1 MGLYWECDVIEDL
14 GYPEYEIG
22 PNGNPVFYDYSAG
35 CEIFCA
41 MFLSNV
47 MQRCPVDTG
56 YLLYSINAKP
66 ARTSMRCWTKCSYAQ
81 YQEYGTVYMRAQ
93 PYFQPSLYAAFDIAV
108 MVWEEEFD
116 NVQNYI
122 EGNINSEDLEE
133 YCVSNTLDSAYCIPA
148 IALGRVVGNKPVEI
162 TNADIKMIKD
172 IGYDGLVI
180 YILTNKRNEVGMY
193 LLDLYKD
200 IMYDEISLEI
210 ESSSDKTDNDIIKEI
225 SEKVSARDL
234 KKIYE
239 ERKKTINTKN
249 DNDVKIEIRGNT
261 TTSNNST
268 KTTKTENKEEYI
280 PSELVEKSPSF
291 LDLIVSKLTVNNKEG
306 EAQCQIL
313 RIKKLFFQKIQLD
326 F

>member
-1 MGLYWECDVIEDL
+1 MKTLKKEPRVVILPEILGRIKKYTELSKENVYWMGIVEEGLDSNCQPNDVYYIIDS
-14 GYPEYEIG
+14 EIVKQEVKG
-22 PNGNPVFYDYSAG
+22 
-35 CEIFCA
+35 
-41 MFLSNV
+41 
-47 MQRCPVDTG
+47 
-56 YLLYSINAKP
+56 
-66 ARTSMRCWTKCSYAQ
+66 KC
-81 YQEYGTVYMRAQ
+81 V
-93 PYFQPSLYAAFDIAV
+93 
-108 MVWEEEFD
+108 
-116 NVQNYI
+116 
-122 EGNINSEDLEE
+122 NINSEDLEE

-200 IMYDEISLEI
+200 IMYDEIALEI

-306 EAQCQIL
+306 EA
-313 RIKKLFFQKIQLD
+313 
-326 F
+326 

>member
-14 GYPEYEIG
+14 GYPEYEIA

-66 ARTSMRCWTKCSYAQ
+66 ARTSMRCWTNCSYAQ

-122 EGNINSEDLEE
+122 EGNINSEDL
-133 YCVSNTLDSAYCIPA
+133 DS
-148 IALGRVVGNKPVEI
+148 
-162 TNADIKMIKD
+162 
-172 IGYDGLVI
+172 LV
-180 YILTNKRNEVGMY
+180 
-193 LLDLYKD
+193 
-200 IMYDEISLEI
+200 
-210 ESSSDKTDNDIIKEI
+210 
-225 SEKVSARDL
+225 
-234 KKIYE
+234 
-239 ERKKTINTKN
+239 
-249 DNDVKIEIRGNT
+249 
-261 TTSNNST
+261 
-268 KTTKTENKEEYI
+268 
-280 PSELVEKSPSF
+280 
-291 LDLIVSKLTVNNKEG
+291 
-306 EAQCQIL
+306 Q
-313 RIKKLFFQKIQLD
+313 
-326 F
+326 

>member
-66 ARTSMRCWTKCSYAQ
+66 ARTSMRCWTNCSYAQ

-122 EGNINSEDLEE
+122 EGNINSEDLRQSRSIMRQAAIGLFNSVLGLFTSPIEDAMGGYTPRPGLHE
-133 YCVSNTLDSAYCIPA
+133 AADFAELIAQYTLASVWLNTGSQIKGTLAGMLVGVAVFLTIAP
-148 IALGRVVGNKPVEI
+148 IFQALG
-162 TNADIKMIKD
+162 
-172 IGYDGLVI
+172 
-180 YILTNKRNEVGMY
+180 
-193 LLDLYKD
+193 
-200 IMYDEISLEI
+200 EI
-210 ESSSDKTDNDIIKEI
+210 EADHRKRVRARQLKEGGYTDI
-225 SEKVSARDL
+225 L
-234 KKIYE
+234 PP
-239 ERKKTINTKN
+239 
-249 DNDVKIEIRGNT
+249 VKIT
-261 TTSNNST
+261 
-268 KTTKTENKEEYI
+268 
-280 PSELVEKSPSF
+280 
-291 LDLIVSKLTVNNKEG
+291 
-306 EAQCQIL
+306 
-313 RIKKLFFQKIQLD
+313 
-326 F
+326 